1 MPAPDREEV
10 RASPSRAGISRPPDY
25 SESINDAVHPITGE
39 LSLADYA
46 DKTTYVQNYRFRSC
60 IQIFAGCRSPLEIG
74 VSKESFREPW
84 DTVLSPDPGSPDPG
98 G

>member
-1 MPAPDREEV
+1 LPAPDREEV

-25 SESINDAVHPITGE
+25 SGSIADAVHPLT
-39 LSLADYA
+39 
-46 DKTTYVQNYRFRSC
+46 
-60 IQIFAGCRSPLEIG
+60 GCRSPLEIG

-84 DTVLSPDPGSPDPG
+84 DKVLSPDPGSPDPG